1 MSGSN
6 APVIDLPSA
15 LDPRQLEPWVDFQ
28 YAQHAS
34 AIETLMVRHG
44 RFLQITEGGI
54 SDDIML
60 GHASDFAKLLR
71 AADVDLN
78 NTRTNI
84 KKPVLHAQRLIDGK
98 AKALADQITMALT
111 DIELRSKVWLKKK
124 EDANR
129 EAARLEALRLAAEAE
144 RLIAEAQQSGTK
156 EDAETAW
163 NTMDEADAAQKL
175 AEAKALEL
183 TRTRSQG
190 GSLTGL
196 RDNYVHKLVDITKVP
211 MAYLQVND
219 ALVKAAIKS
228 GVRQIEGLEIYNDPK
243 VMVR

>member
-6 APVIDLPSA
+6 APVIDLTSA

-28 YAQHAS
+28 YAEHAS

-44 RFLQITEGGI
+44 RFLQITKDGI
-54 SDDIML
+54 NDDIML

-71 AADVDLN
+71 TAATDLDD
-78 NTRTNI
+78 TRTKI

-98 AKALADQITMALT
+98 AKAMSDQVTAALL
-111 DIELRSKVWLKKK
+111 DVERCSMVFLKKK
-124 EDANR
+124 EEANR

-156 EDAETAW
+156 EDSETAW
-163 NTMDEADAAQKL
+163 NALDEADAAQKL
-175 AEAKALEL
+175 ADAKALEL

-211 MAYLQVND
+211 VCYLQVD
-219 ALVKAAIKS
+219 DVLVKAAIKS
-228 GVRQIEGLEIYNDPK
+228 GVREIDGLLIYNDPR